1 MGIDI
6 SIKGV
11 SRKDFISRNIWDKQV
26 EILEG
31 DDWMCLKNCTYL
43 ERLIVRGDYPDKEVM
58 DAHKK
63 HYWDYDVSKPFR
75 IVDLENAIE
84 SLKGLD
90 EQVNRMPFCPAGWEW
105 MNKEN
110 KAIVEVVSSIY
121 DDVYNNFVF
130 PWQEEA
136 KEPDMGMG
144 SWRLQE
150 ILNRAIVNAKKLPED
165 TVFFIRWC

>member
-84 SLKGLD
+84 SLKGLK
-90 EQVNRMPFCPAGWEW
+90 NRVVRMDAWDIYKQ
-105 MNKEN
+105 MNTRL
-110 KAIVEVVSSIY
+110 AAPIL
-121 DDVYNNFVF
+121 
-130 PWQEEA
+130 
-136 KEPDMGMG
+136 EPLPPYP
-144 SWRLQE
+144 R
-150 ILNRAIVNAKKLPED
+150 KK
-165 TVFFIRWC
+165 IRGG